1 VKNLSEKKDIIGKDL
16 KLKFDQLGAD
26 LTVTSEGDFDTVL
39 GEDNLAQAIIARLST
54 DEGELYDIGHA
65 DYGSRLYDLIGEVNN
80 ETTRERIKS
89 KVLDCLAQEP
99 RIREVT
105 SIVVKMAPYD
115 LHQVEI
121 EITVLPVGSNTF
133 LTVVYPFRLEV
144 K

>member
-1 VKNLSEKKDIIGKDL
+1 MSEKGDIIGKDL

-26 LTVTSEGDFDTVL
+26 LTVTSEGDLDTVSS
-39 GEDNLAQAIIARLST
+39 EDNLAQAIITRLST
-54 DEGELYDIGHA
+54 DEGELYDVGHA
-65 DYGSRLYDLIGEVNN
+65 DYGSRLYDLIGEINN

-89 KVLDCLAQEP
+89 KVLDCLTQEP
-99 RIREVT
+99 RIKEVT
-105 SIVVKMAPYD
+105 SIVVKTAPHD
-115 LHQVEI
+115 PHQVEI

>member
-1 VKNLSEKKDIIGKDL
+1 MKNLSEKKDIIGKDL

-26 LTVTSEGDFDTVL
+26 LTITSEGDLDTVL
-39 GEDNLAQAIIARLST
+39 GEDNLAQAIITRLST
-54 DEGELYDIGHA
+54 DEGELCDVGHS
-65 DYGSRLYDLIGEVNN
+65 DYGARLYDLIGEINN

-99 RIREVT
+99 RIKEVT
-105 SIVVKMAPYD
+105 SIVVKTAPYD
-115 LHQVEI
+115 PHQVEI
-121 EITVLPVGSNTF
+121 EITVLPIGSNTF

>member
-1 VKNLSEKKDIIGKDL
+1 MSEKGDIIGKDL

-26 LTVTSEGDFDTVL
+26 LTVTSEGDLDTVSS
-39 GEDNLAQAIIARLST
+39 EDNLAQAIITRLST
-54 DEGELYDIGHA
+54 DEGELYDVGHA
-65 DYGSRLYDLIGEVNN
+65 DYGSRLYDLIGEINN

-89 KVLDCLAQEP
+89 KVLDCLTQEP
-99 RIREVT
+99 RIKEVT
-105 SIVVKMAPYD
+105 SIVVKTTPYD
-115 LHQVEI
+115 PHQIEI

>member
-1 VKNLSEKKDIIGKDL
+1 MSEKGDIIGKDL

-26 LTVTSEGDFDTVL
+26 LTVTSEGDLDTVSS
-39 GEDNLAQAIIARLST
+39 EDNLAQAIITRLST
-54 DEGELYDIGHA
+54 DEGELYDVGHA

-89 KVLDCLAQEP
+89 KVLDCLTQEP
-99 RIREVT
+99 RIKEVT
-105 SIVVKMAPYD
+105 SIIVKTAPYD

>member
-1 VKNLSEKKDIIGKDL
+1 MSEKGDIIGKDL

-26 LTVTSEGDFDTVL
+26 LTVTSEGDLDAVS
-39 GEDNLAQAIIARLST
+39 GEDNLAQAIIIRLST
-54 DEGELYDIGHA
+54 DEGELYDVGHA

-89 KVLDCLAQEP
+89 KVLDCLTQEP
-99 RIREVT
+99 RIKEVT
-105 SIVVKMAPYD
+105 SIVVKTAPYD